1 MRLASGVLL
10 RPQSAFQSASSPHRI
25 VGTRLSVR
33 RQRPLKEWSAPGGG
47 SPASNNAARVKFL
60 AEGGGV
66 HRCCVTEWCLAFAD
80 EIQPMNHASRQ
91 LGSLLLACIVFA
103 MPGAPAAQ
111 ERAMVPVTIDGEQV
125 KLATITYKPPGNG
138 PFPTLIFHHGSTGPG
153 RDPALFGW
161 SHDPMALA
169 GWFTARGWAVILPS
183 RRGRGGSEGT
193 YDEGFGPDR
202 AQGYSCEPARAL
214 AGAERAL
221 RDIDAIT
228 PVLLAQP
235 FVDRERV
242 AIGGVSRGGILAVA
256 WSGRQ
261 PGVARAVVNF
271 VGGWLSERCASIDD
285 VNADLFRRGSAF
297 DRSTIWLYG
306 YRDSY
311 YSLRHSRS
319 NFTAFRAAGGKGA
332 FREFDPPAGLDG
344 HQIAA
349 ISDLWTEALEAYL
362 ADHGL
367 PAKPSPGGGDRRQHD
382 QDGRHDLQA
391 LGNRRAR
398 ARPAVLSARLAGR
411 HRGSPRARRHDRA
424 APRHLRSQGPGRLRA
439 LGGPVP
445 AGGQDLG
452 AAMVVSGMAL
462 AVTADGGDYVEQEVQ
477 AMRARVGVHAH
488 ACLTPSEWRAR
499 QDSGIE

>member
-1 MRLASGVLL
+1 
-10 RPQSAFQSASSPHRI
+10 
-25 VGTRLSVR
+25 
-33 RQRPLKEWSAPGGG
+33 
-47 SPASNNAARVKFL
+47 
-60 AEGGGV
+60 
-66 HRCCVTEWCLAFAD
+66 
-80 EIQPMNHASRQ
+80 MNHASRQ
-91 LGSLLLACIVFA
+91 LASLLLACITLV
-103 MPGAPAAQ
+103 MPGSLAAQ
-111 ERAMVPVTIDGEQV
+111 ERAMVPLTIDGERV

-138 PFPTLIFHHGSTGPG
+138 PFPTLVFHHGSTGLG
-153 RDPALFGW
+153 RDPAFFERPY
-161 SHDPMALA
+161 DPKALA

-193 YDEGFGPDR
+193 YDEGFAPDR
-202 AQGYSCEPARAL
+202 AQGYSCEPALAL

-221 RDIDAIT
+221 SDIDAIT

-242 AIGGVSRGGILAVA
+242 AVGGVSRGGILAVA

-271 VGGWLSERCASIDD
+271 VGGWLSERCASIDT

-297 DRSTIWLYG
+297 DRSSIWLYG

-332 FREFDPPAGLDG
+332 FREYDLPEGLDG

-349 ISDLWTEALEAYL
+349 IPGLWTEALEAYL
-362 ADHGL
+362 ADQGL
-367 PAKPSPGGGDRRQHD
+367 PAKPPQAVAIDGNTIKMDGTTYRLWGVDAPELD
-382 QDGRHDLQA
+382 QRCYP
-391 LGNRRAR
+391 LGWRAGIEAAR
-398 ARPAVLSARLAGR
+398 ALAAMIEQRPVTCESKGQDSYGR
-411 HRGSPRARRHDRA
+411 TVAQCR
-424 APRHLRSQGPGRLRA
+424 
-439 LGGPVP
+439 
-445 AGGQDLG
+445 AGGRDLG

-462 AVTADGGDYVEQEVQ
+462 AVTADGGDYVEQEMQ

-488 ACLTPSEWRAR
+488 ACLAPSEWRAQR
-499 QDSGIE
+499 RLGH